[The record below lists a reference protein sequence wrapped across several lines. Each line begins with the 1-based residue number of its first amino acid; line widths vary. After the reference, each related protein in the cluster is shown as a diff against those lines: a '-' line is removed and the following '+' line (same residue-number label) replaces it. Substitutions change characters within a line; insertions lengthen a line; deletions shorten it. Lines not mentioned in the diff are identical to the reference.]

1 MSILSE
7 RQLYLTLSIRRHL
20 RFYYI
25 CLAVLLYCII
35 ARGTGHSDSDTFDSY
50 SGARN
55 LIFIYIIILTLFF
68 VDTTRGGRGE
78 KRKCADSRRGR
89 EWPWLRIWR
98 WRYRR
103 RWRQDGGGRGYAAR
117 AARIGA
123 PQGREN
129 GARECDE
136 EGGCTEEGERS
147 SERERR
153 TCTDDPEI

>member
-7 RQLYLTLSIRRHL
+7 RQLYLTLSIRGHL

-25 CLAVLLYCII
+25 CLAILLYCII
-35 ARGTGHSDSDTFDSY
+35 ARGTEHSDSDTFDSY

-55 LIFIYIIILTLFF
+55 LIFIYITILTLFF

-78 KRKCADSRRGR
+78 NANARILAVGANGRG
-89 EWPWLRIWR
+89 
-98 WRYRR
+98 YGSGGG
-103 RWRQDGGGRGYAAR
+103 DTGGGGGRMVEAEVTPR